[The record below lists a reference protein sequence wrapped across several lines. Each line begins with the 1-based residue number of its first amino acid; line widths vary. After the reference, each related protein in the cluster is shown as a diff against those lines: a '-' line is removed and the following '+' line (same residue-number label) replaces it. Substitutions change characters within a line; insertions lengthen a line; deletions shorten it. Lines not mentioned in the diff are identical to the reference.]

1 VLADHTLDAVAAI
14 WLFGAL
20 ALWPAARLLDGP
32 NGALRPLLWT
42 FRVQLGAQLLWGAW
56 LAILWILGASHM
68 QHGLIVPYIVGSLG
82 WVASALALVY
92 WLVQRRRPP
101 LEQGAANERVT

>member
-1 VLADHTLDAVAAI
+1 MPADHTLDAVAAI

-56 LAILWILGASHM
+56 LVILWTLGVSHM

-82 WVASALALVY
+82 WVASALAFVY
-92 WLVQRRRPP
+92 WLVQRRRHP